1 MGRQKPKVAADDA
14 TPAPREKKY
23 TFADIRRAI
32 FKTPPKPHT
41 LEELKE
47 GIEKY
52 MREKH
57 ARR

>member
-1 MGRQKPKVAADDA
+1 MGRQKPKVAADDS
-14 TPAPREKKY
+14 PKGRQKY
-23 TFADIRRAI
+23 TSEEIHRAI
-32 FKTPPKPHT
+32 FKIPPKTHT
-41 LEELKE
+41 LEEMKE